1 MGADLSQ
8 RARWRVLPP
17 VPDDY
22 LDACALPGLLAQL
35 LYNRG
40 VRPAEI
46 EPFLAADYRMEG
58 DPFLLPDISQAV
70 SRVYRAVLRRERI
83 AVYGDFDVDGVTA
96 VAILAVGLTKLG
108 GDVIVYIPDRFTEG
122 HGLNTPAIEKLHAHG
137 TDLIITA
144 DCGVTDVAQVGRAQE
159 LGIDV
164 IVTDHH
170 VPLDRLPRAVAVV
183 DPKRRDSAYPCPGLA
198 GAGVVFKFMQ
208 ALFHGDSRAGWLI
221 GALDLVALATVT
233 DLSPMVGENRYLV
246 KEGLKV
252 LNKGSRPGIRAMID
266 LAGLKAGVLNSEHI
280 SWVLGPRLNAAG
292 RVNDASTSYRL
303 LTTESAAEA
312 RLLALELEEKNT
324 ERQKLSSEVLGRAKE
339 KLAGKLH
346 LPLLM
351 EADES
356 YSIGVI
362 GPVAGKLVD
371 AFYKP
376 VVIVSI
382 GPELCQGS
390 CRSIAGFDMV
400 LALEKCG
407 DLLSAFGGHPMAA
420 GFTVPRRNLA
430 RLEERLIGLAQEQ
443 LGHLDLRPELVID
456 AELPLSALTGEAFT
470 SMQSLSP
477 FGRDNPPP
485 TFLTRQVEV
494 IECRSFGNNSD
505 WLSMRLRQD
514 STTWQAVDFGHSEQ
528 GRQVPSC
535 IDIVYNLETGRW
547 NGEDV
552 LRLNLRDLAPS

>member
-1 MGADLSQ
+1 MGADLNQ

-17 VPDDY
+17 VPAEY

-40 VRPAEI
+40 VKPEEI
-46 EPFLAADYRMEG
+46 EPFLAADCRMEG

-70 SRVYRAVLRRERI
+70 SRVYRAVLRREKI

-96 VAILAVGLTKLG
+96 VAILAAGLTKLG
-108 GDVIVYIPDRFTEG
+108 GEVIVYIPDRFTEG

-137 TDLIITA
+137 ADLVITA
-144 DCGVTDVAQVGRAQE
+144 DCGVTDVAQVRRAQE

-164 IVTDHH
+164 IITDHH
-170 VPLDRLPRAVAVV
+170 VPLDKLPRAVAVV

-208 ALFHGDSRAGWLI
+208 ALFHRDSRAGWLT

-252 LNKGSRPGIRAMID
+252 LNKGSRAGIRAMID
-266 LAGLKAGVLNSEHI
+266 LAGLKAGTLNSDHI

-312 RLLALELEEKNT
+312 SLLARELEEKNT

-351 EADES
+351 EAEES

-376 VVIVSI
+376 VVIVSM

-514 STTWQAVDFGHSEQ
+514 STTWQAVDFGRSEQ

-535 IDIVYNLETGRW
+535 IDIVYNVETGRW